1 MEDMMQITMGLIM
14 HAGNA
19 RSLAME
25 AIQAAK
31 AGQIDQADEL
41 IAKSDE
47 ALLEA
52 HQVQTNLLV
61 KEARG
66 EKLEIGILLI
76 HSQDHLMTSI
86 TVKDLAK
93 EFIDLYREKKS

>member
-1 MEDMMQITMGLIM
+1 MMQIAMGLIM

>member
-1 MEDMMQITMGLIM
+1 MEDMMQIAMGLIM

-19 RSLAME
+19 RSFAME
-25 AIQAAK
+25 AIQSAK
-31 AGQIDQADEL
+31 TGHIQQADEL
-41 IAKSDE
+41 IAKSEE
-47 ALLEA
+47 ALIEA

-93 EFIDLYREKKS
+93 EFIDLYRVKNL

>member
-1 MEDMMQITMGLIM
+1 MEDMMQIAMGLIM

-31 AGQIDQADEL
+31 AGQIEQADEL

-93 EFIDLYREKKS
+93 EFIDLYRERKA

>member
-1 MEDMMQITMGLIM
+1 MEDMMQIAMGLIM

-31 AGQIDQADEL
+31 AGLIEEADEL

-93 EFIDLYREKKS
+93 EFIDLYRERKA

>member
-1 MEDMMQITMGLIM
+1 MEDMMQIAMGLIM